1 MIIVVLIIKCIT
13 FIKLYSILALHGHA
27 KKTILANYKRRIH
40 EYKPTSNY
48 LNPLK
53 QLPLNIIMT
62 GQTAISTVNQH
73 SS

>member
-1 MIIVVLIIKCIT
+1 MDTPK
-13 FIKLYSILALHGHA
+13 K
-27 KKTILANYKRRIH
+27 KKTILANYKRRIR

-48 LNPLK
+48 LNPFK
-53 QLPLNIIMT
+53 QLPFNIIMT